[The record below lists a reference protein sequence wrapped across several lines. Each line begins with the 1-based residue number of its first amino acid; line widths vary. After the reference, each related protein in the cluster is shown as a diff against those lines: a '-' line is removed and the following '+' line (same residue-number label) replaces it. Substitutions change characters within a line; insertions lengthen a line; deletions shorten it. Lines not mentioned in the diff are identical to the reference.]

1 MVLTN
6 AQIYDSIPVLAQ
18 ASEEKGMLGYAV
30 AVNLRKLRG
39 EVMEYSRKRDELLAE
54 YGEAAGNGKYN
65 FTAETA
71 AAFHAALQPFAELQ
85 IPVEVMQVSVDVFC
99 GGNLTSGQMYALSW
113 MVKEE

>member
-39 EVMEYSRKRDELLAE
+39 EVMEYSRKRDELLAQ
-54 YGEAAGNGKYN
+54 YGEDAGGGKFN

-71 AAFHAALQPFAELQ
+71 AKFHAALQPYAELQ
-85 IPVEVMQVSVDVFC
+85 INVDVMQVPVEVFC
-99 GGNLTSGQMYALSW
+99 SGNLTSGQMYALGW